1 MSTVEFL
8 NKNYLFFFCSWYIY
22 IKYKG
27 NVYTIKNKMCTEL
40 LLAIIYFITI
50 LVVNFFIYKL
60 LKSYYKNISY
70 LLRLKNIYKLYKTEK
85 MGIISNLYLYL
96 KNKNQKILFNLNKFS
111 KNKDII
117 VIGNI
122 YKFLKTNTINSN
134 LNSFYFKLLEIQYLS
149 LNIDK

>member
-1 MSTVEFL
+1 
-8 NKNYLFFFCSWYIY
+8 
-22 IKYKG
+22 
-27 NVYTIKNKMCTEL
+27 MCTEL

-50 LVVNFFIYKL
+50 FVVNFFIYKL
-60 LKSYYKNISY
+60 LRSYYKNISY
-70 LLRLKNIYKLYKTEK
+70 LLRLKNIYKLYKNEK
-85 MGIISNLYLYL
+85 MGIVSNLYLYL

-122 YKFLKTNTINSN
+122 YKFLKINTINSN

-149 LNIDK
+149 LNKDK